1 MKSRAKRTKRLAVN
15 PVTDA
20 LPYHYNLRSSASSKR
35 LRVDDRSSKTI
46 TADRTTDSQLLNSQN
61 CEEMSDSMDASTLSQ
76 TSVVQKLTKM
86 PNKSYNLR
94 RRVGDSASKAGR
106 HSSPAVS
113 RTTIDDLPDDCLL
126 DIFEKLD
133 TIQDKCALQRV
144 NKRFYFLVNR
154 LLKAQK
160 TFTVGSTFGDNNEQM
175 LTQRICRTIIKRCP
189 NLETFKMPGFYTK
202 TSTNTLEERIGDKE
216 MFSLGRKCKE
226 LRELDICGCGNVTER
241 GINYIADVCPKL
253 EKLSISFCL
262 QVSGAS
268 LQKLTKNFRTLSINT
283 NDMTP
288 LSISFCLQVSGA
300 SLQKL
305 TKNFRTL
312 SINTNDMTPPLV
324 DCLKSLSKGDGKHIT
339 ELNVCAYNELNSQE
353 NILQMICTEFQCLRT
368 LRYSIVSKDLVKYGL
383 FGSLRNLRELVFDCN
398 ALNLSDHEML
408 NIMMGC
414 KDLKSIFIR
423 YEHAKD
429 HNTLTDYSLRKLP
442 LFCPNLVKFNFQSK
456 ETGLGV
462 TDTTIESFSQLKH
475 LEFLGFRNFD
485 NI

>member
-1 MKSRAKRTKRLAVN
+1 
-15 PVTDA
+15 
-20 LPYHYNLRSSASSKR
+20 
-35 LRVDDRSSKTI
+35 
-46 TADRTTDSQLLNSQN
+46 
-61 CEEMSDSMDASTLSQ
+61 MSDSMDASTLSQ

-288 LSISFCLQVSGA
+288 
-300 SLQKL
+300 
-305 TKNFRTL
+305 
-312 SINTNDMTPPLV
+312 PLV

-423 YEHAKD
+423 YEHGKD